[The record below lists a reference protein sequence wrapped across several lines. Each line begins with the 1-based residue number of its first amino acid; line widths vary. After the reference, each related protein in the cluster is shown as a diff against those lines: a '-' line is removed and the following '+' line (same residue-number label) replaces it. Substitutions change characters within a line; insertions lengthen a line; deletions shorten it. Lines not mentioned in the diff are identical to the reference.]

1 MSENLLVWMVYF
13 GIACTTIGI
22 FLVVISRNKKLD
34 REFEKDAKLFNSIK
48 EVLGDLED
56 GPKGY

>member
-1 MSENLLVWMVYF
+1 MYENLLVWMVYF
-13 GIACTTIGI
+13 GIASITIGI
-22 FLVVISRNKKLD
+22 FLVVISRNKKID